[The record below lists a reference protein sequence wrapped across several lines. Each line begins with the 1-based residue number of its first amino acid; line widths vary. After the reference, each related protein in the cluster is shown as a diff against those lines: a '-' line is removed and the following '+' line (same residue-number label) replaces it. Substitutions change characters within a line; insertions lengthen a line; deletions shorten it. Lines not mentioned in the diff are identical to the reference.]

1 MIRVL
6 FLFFMLL
13 FLAYTSLNQLN
24 NLYLYGDTF
33 VKYGII
39 FILVF
44 SLIVIARYFILLLL
58 SMLNLFRHVRTNQKH
73 DYYNEKKITIIVP
86 CFNEDKVIQASLESL
101 MKQTYQNYEI
111 IVVDDGSTD
120 DTFKIAKRMEFN
132 NGKCRLIAV
141 TKKNGG
147 KANALNLGIEM
158 AKGELFLAV
167 DADSVLSIDALEL
180 MVPYFDDPRV
190 GAVAGSVYVVNQ
202 DNLWTKLQAL
212 EYIQGLNLVR
222 NGQAYLKLV
231 NIIPGPIGMFRR
243 DAVLA
248 MDGYSDDTYAEDCDL
263 TLRLINE
270 NYKIDYEIDAVSYTE
285 APEELLDLL
294 KQRYRWT
301 RGILQSILKHKMK
314 LVNVFSNFSMSM
326 VLWYMVFEAFLWP
339 FASIFANVFIVY
351 LGISSAHS
359 ELLLYWWVMF
369 TVLDVVASIYCV
381 SVTKERMGLVWYSIY
396 YRIFFIN
403 VINIAK
409 VLATIEELFGIEMS
423 WGKLERKGKI

>member
-1 MIRVL
+1 MVRIL
-6 FLFFMLL
+6 FLFFILL
-13 FLAYTSLNQLN
+13 FLSYASLTQLN
-24 NLYLYGDTF
+24 HLYLYGDTF

-44 SLIVIARYFILLLL
+44 SLIVIARYFVLLLL
-58 SMLNLFRHVRTNQKH
+58 SMLNLFRHVKSKQKYN
-73 DYYNEKKITIIVP
+73 YYHQKRVTIIVP
-86 CFNEDKVIQASLESL
+86 CFNEDKVIKASLESL
-101 MKQTYQNYEI
+101 KKQTYQNYEI
-111 IVVDDGSTD
+111 IVVDDGSSD

-132 NGKCRLIAV
+132 DGKRRLIAV
-141 TKKNGG
+141 TKENGG

-167 DADSVLSIDALEL
+167 DADSVLSTDALEL

-243 DAVLA
+243 DAVTSLG
-248 MDGYSDDTYAEDCDL
+248 GYSDDTYAEDCDL

-314 LVNVFSNFSMSM
+314 LVNIFSNFSMSM

-351 LGISSAHS
+351 LGVSSAHS

-381 SVTKERMGLVWYSIY
+381 SVTKERMGLVWYSLY

>member
-1 MIRVL
+1 M
-6 FLFFMLL
+6 
-13 FLAYTSLNQLN
+13 
-24 NLYLYGDTF
+24 
-33 VKYGII
+33 
-39 FILVF
+39 
-44 SLIVIARYFILLLL
+44 
-58 SMLNLFRHVRTNQKH
+58 
-73 DYYNEKKITIIVP
+73 
-86 CFNEDKVIQASLESL
+86 
-101 MKQTYQNYEI
+101 
-111 IVVDDGSTD
+111 
-120 DTFKIAKRMEFN
+120 
-132 NGKCRLIAV
+132 
-141 TKKNGG
+141 
-147 KANALNLGIEM
+147 
-158 AKGELFLAV
+158 
-167 DADSVLSIDALEL
+167 
-180 MVPYFDDPRV
+180 
-190 GAVAGSVYVVNQ
+190 
-202 DNLWTKLQAL
+202 WTKLQAL

-222 NGQAYLKLV
+222 NGQAFLKLV
-231 NIIPGPIGMFRR
+231 NIIPGPIGMFRK
-243 DAVLA
+243 DAIIA
-248 MDGYSDDTYAEDCDL
+248 AGGYQDDTYAEDCDL

-314 LVNVFSNFSMSM
+314 LVNIFSNFSMSM

-351 LGISSAHS
+351 LGVSSSHS

-381 SVTKERMGLVWYSIY
+381 SVTKERMGLVWYSLY

>member
-1 MIRVL
+1 MVRIL
-6 FLFFMLL
+6 FLFFILL
-13 FLAYTSLNQLN
+13 FLSYTSLTQLN

-58 SMLNLFRHVRTNQKH
+58 SMLNLFRHVKSKQKYN
-73 DYYNEKKITIIVP
+73 YYHQKKVTIIVP
-86 CFNEDKVIQASLESL
+86 CFNEDKVIKASLESL
-101 MKQTYQNYEI
+101 KKQTYQNYEI
-111 IVVDDGSTD
+111 IVVDDGSSD

-132 NGKCRLIAV
+132 DGKCRLIAV
-141 TKKNGG
+141 TKENGG

-167 DADSVLSIDALEL
+167 DADSVLSRDALEL

-243 DAVLA
+243 DAVSSLG
-248 MDGYSDDTYAEDCDL
+248 GYSDDTYAEDCDL

-314 LVNVFSNFSMSM
+314 LVNIFSNFSMSM

-351 LGISSAHS
+351 LGVSSSHS

-381 SVTKERMGLVWYSIY
+381 SVTKERMGLVWYSLY

>member
-1 MIRVL
+1 MFRVL
-6 FLFFMLL
+6 FLLFMLL
-13 FLAYTSLNQLN
+13 FLSYVSLGQLN
-24 NLYLYGDTF
+24 SLYLYGDTF
-33 VKYGII
+33 IKYGII

-44 SLIVIARYFILLLL
+44 SLIVIARYFILLLF
-58 SMLNLFRHVRTNQKH
+58 SMLNLFRHINVKPKYN
-73 DYYNEKKITIIVP
+73 YYHEKKVTVIVP
-86 CFNEDKVIQASLESL
+86 CFNEDKVIKASLESL
-101 MKQTYQNYEI
+101 KKQTYQNYEI
-111 IVVDDGSTD
+111 IVVDDGSSD

-132 NGKCRLIAV
+132 EGKRRLIAV
-141 TKKNGG
+141 TKENGG
-147 KANALNLGIEM
+147 KANALNLGIKM

-167 DADSVLSIDALEL
+167 DADSVLSKDALEL
-180 MVPYFDDPRV
+180 MVPYFDDSRV

-243 DAVLA
+243 DAVSSLG
-248 MDGYSDDTYAEDCDL
+248 GYSDDTYAEDCDL

-285 APEELLDLL
+285 APEALLDLL

-314 LVNVFSNFSMSM
+314 LINIFSNFSMSM

-351 LGISSAHS
+351 LGVSSAHS

-381 SVTKERMGLVWYSIY
+381 SVTKERMGLVWYSLY